1 MIKYGGMDYQV
12 DLEIFRGPLDLL
24 LYLVERN
31 EVDIFDIP
39 IARITEQYLRYLEV
53 LQILDP
59 ERVGEF
65 VVLASTLMEIK
76 SRMLLPRNEETE
88 EPEED
93 PRLDLVRQLIEY
105 RKFKEAAQR
114 LEEQFHRQAARFTR
128 RVCEK
133 PQREYD
139 PASEPIR
146 QVEIWDLVSAFCRLM
161 RETLALQPQRIIYD
175 ETPTQVFIERILQRL
190 AEIPRLRFR
199 DVFEPPHTR
208 GRLVGFF
215 LALLELIKARQVWA
229 EQEEPFGDIWLIR
242 APPANAA
249 GALADNTSHM
259 DRTVA

>member
-1 MIKYGGMDYQV
+1 MDYRV
-12 DLEIFRGPLDLL
+12 ELEIFSGPLDLL

-53 LQILDP
+53 LQLIEP

-76 SRMLLPRNEETE
+76 SRMLLPQSEEDE
-88 EPEED
+88 APEED

-114 LEEQFHRQAARFTR
+114 LEEQVQRQAARFPR
-128 RVCEK
+128 RICEK
-133 PQREYD
+133 PQPQRD
-139 PASEPIR
+139 PASLPIR

-161 RETLALQPQRIIYD
+161 RETLALQPQRIVYD
-175 ETPTQVFIERILQRL
+175 ETPTQVFIQRILQRL
-190 AEIPRLRFR
+190 AQTPRLAFR
-199 DVFEPPHTR
+199 DIFEPPHTR

-215 LALLELIKARQVWA
+215 LALLELIKTGQVLA
-229 EQEEPFGDIWLIR
+229 HQEEPFAEIWLTR
-242 APPANAA
+242 AQSSPAEPANPA
-249 GALADNTSHM
+249 TSA
-259 DRTVA
+259 VSG